1 MVQYDKKAGK
11 LWYLMPF
18 EANIKTD
25 YVEYNVVF
33 QWVGWGVSPAR
44 IVPKLPMGA
53 KRSGHGGDWPSSL
66 LWGWLRGN
74 LLQAM

>member
-1 MVQYDKKAGK
+1 VVQYDKKAGK

-33 QWVGWGVSPAR
+33 QWVG
-44 IVPKLPMGA
+44 
-53 KRSGHGGDWPSSL
+53 
-66 LWGWLRGN
+66 
-74 LLQAM
+74 

>member
-1 MVQYDKKAGK
+1 MANPERIGLRRRRLPDSGSPRAHGPGGFVVQYDKKAGK

-33 QWVGWGVSPAR
+33 QWVG
-44 IVPKLPMGA
+44 
-53 KRSGHGGDWPSSL
+53 
-66 LWGWLRGN
+66 
-74 LLQAM
+74 